1 MNCQVADGLGVSAH
15 QACPASAS
23 YIPARCEV
31 IVAAAWNDFS
41 WTESQWQVEFQIRHY
56 ELMLSIYQQEI
67 GANKVRKELP
77 NAVIDFCHKI
87 IISYSYVISFVI
99 YSDDVLYFC
108 STMKKTNQIII

>member
-1 MNCQVADGLGVSAH
+1 MNCQVADGLGVSAP

-23 YIPARCEV
+23 YIPAKYEV
-31 IVAAAWNDFS
+31 TVAAAWDYFS
-41 WTESQWQVEFQIRHY
+41 WSESQWQVEFQIRHY

-67 GANKVRKELP
+67 GANKVWKELP

-108 STMKKTNQIII
+108 STMKKKIK